1 MKIFALSGSKLLLF
15 ACGALATHSIS
26 ISNLYSE
33 SASIDSISSTSVVSV
48 STANAP
54 VLAKGELSADTIS
67 DDTVFIRTEV
77 RRGKIRSRDIQ
88 GDYWRYDIRSETFEK
103 LGRSEQRSIAR
114 ERDRE
119 GFDYP
124 DYSDELENR
133 PEEWATHLRKIP
145 RVSVHD
151 IRINVDEY
159 VTRSITARGKVIV
172 HGLVEGDVISQE
184 AIIVSPTGMIDGD
197 AIAPRIRVRDGG
209 IITGTEGEEDMPTLP
224 GLPDLDDDRLGVII
238 NLGAVAVF
246 AAILIGFLVVAFVAI
261 SVKPVIVSRISLV
274 IDGYPLRATMIGLLV
289 CFLFGPAV
297 GLVSATIVGIP
308 IAILA
313 VLAFP
318 VGLLLGLV
326 AFTQL
331 SGKFALRAY
340 GEENASQLRQI
351 VVGASMLIGL
361 WMIAV
366 MLIDSSSEFLE
377 GWGIFFLV
385 ASILYSIPAVFS
397 GIGGVFLTRFGRR
410 EYSPPGP
417 DEHAEVAPPPPTP
430 PPIPSPP
437 ETSGSAA

>member
-1 MKIFALSGSKLLLF
+1 MKFFALSGSRLLLF
-15 ACGALATHSIS
+15 ACGALATHSILHS
-26 ISNLYSE
+26 DLYSE
-33 SASIDSISSTSVVSV
+33 SASLDSGSSTIVVSE
-48 STANAP
+48 STTNTP
-54 VLAKGELSADTIS
+54 VLAQGEVSADTIS
-67 DDTVFIRTEV
+67 DDTVFIRTEI
-77 RRGKIRSRDIQ
+77 RLGKIRSRDIR
-88 GDYWRYDIRSETFEK
+88 GEYWRYDTRSEKFEK
-103 LGRSEQRSIAR
+103 LGRSERRRISR

-119 GFDYP
+119 GFDYS

-133 PEEWATHLRKIP
+133 PEEWATHLRKLP

-197 AIAPRIRVRDGG
+197 AVAPRIRVRNGG
-209 IITGTEGEEDMPTLP
+209 IITGAEGEADIPTLP
-224 GLPDLDDDRLGVII
+224 GLPDLDDDGLGVII

-246 AAILIGFLVVAFVAI
+246 AAILIGFLIVAFVAI
-261 SVKPVIVSRISLV
+261 SVKPVVVSRISLV
-274 IDGYPLRATMIGLLV
+274 IEKSPLRATVTGFLV
-289 CFLFGPAV
+289 CLLLPLAIV
-297 GLVSATIVGIP
+297 LLIISIVGIP
-308 IAILA
+308 IALLSPLII
-313 VLAFP
+313 P
-318 VGLLLGLV
+318 VGILLGLV
-326 AFTQL
+326 SFAQVN
-331 SGKFALRAY
+331 GKLALRAY
-340 GEENASQLRQI
+340 GEENSPQLRQI
-351 VVGASMLIGL
+351 VVGASMLMGV

-417 DEHAEVAPPPPTP
+417 EVYTEVAPPPPTP

-437 ETSGSAA
+437 ETSGSGA